1 MPLYLILAWVSLISS
16 ATEASASAAVF
27 HCKVGLLCTLRLQ
40 ESHSTGAEVVNEIV
54 LSSSPCENLLAVTT
68 ELLGITAIR
77 GDNGGQFRLG
87 EPRSTGRF
95 ELCWCGGFG
104 KNGCGSSA
112 GKLIVTNEPRRL
124 QGTPMSHEGEGEG
137 EGIIKMPHEHQTGP
151 PVPLTFEGSEGH
163 HYLPS
168 VYHPFEH
175 EHMIGPPL
183 PFEGSEQELQ
193 GMPPAPH
200 YHFEGEQ
207 ELQGMLPPP
216 APHHFNPP
224 AAPVFEYEAEVSL
237 SFHTIFLETEGE
249 SEKWR
254 QLLEGEGESE
264 VNSTTPTA
272 ALHDTP
278 VTAAM
283 VFAGVYEDIV
293 GNDSEAFAEN
303 FTTAVAMALSVDES
317 RINVSSIQNSSVM
330 VIFTIAAANS
340 SNEAPAWTLVHELES
355 QIANPSSSF
364 RTGSFGVLAATASI
378 QAGSFPYGNAITA
391 CVAGMACNIHLSG
404 INLNNN
410 DTVIVSSTPC
420 HSVTPIAQSLFKNA
434 SFASPLIGTNGTSY
448 QLGLPHFGG
457 SYKVCWRLRIC

>member
-1 MPLYLILAWVSLISS
+1 
-16 ATEASASAAVF
+16 
-27 HCKVGLLCTLRLQ
+27 
-40 ESHSTGAEVVNEIV
+40 
-54 LSSSPCENLLAVTT
+54 
-68 ELLGITAIR
+68 
-77 GDNGGQFRLG
+77 
-87 EPRSTGRF
+87 
-95 ELCWCGGFG
+95 
-104 KNGCGSSA
+104 
-112 GKLIVTNEPRRL
+112 
-124 QGTPMSHEGEGEG
+124 
-137 EGIIKMPHEHQTGP
+137 
-151 PVPLTFEGSEGH
+151 
-163 HYLPS
+163 
-168 VYHPFEH
+168 
-175 EHMIGPPL
+175 
-183 PFEGSEQELQ
+183 
-193 GMPPAPH
+193 
-200 YHFEGEQ
+200 
-207 ELQGMLPPP
+207 MLPPP

-330 VIFTIAAANS
+330 VIFT
-340 SNEAPAWTLVHELES
+340 S

-457 SYKVCWRLRIC
+457 SYKVCWCGGSVTGRCNATETDKYNLTVGDLLVKGPSSTPAAITCVSGAPNDFLLPGVALGNDAIYLVDNTQQCGELIAPPLDNTKVTGVQTDNGSVYSLNMMLPGGLYKICWCPTEAGCSSISDYALPVFRGQRPAAVTGSPSSITVEGAAKSQLG